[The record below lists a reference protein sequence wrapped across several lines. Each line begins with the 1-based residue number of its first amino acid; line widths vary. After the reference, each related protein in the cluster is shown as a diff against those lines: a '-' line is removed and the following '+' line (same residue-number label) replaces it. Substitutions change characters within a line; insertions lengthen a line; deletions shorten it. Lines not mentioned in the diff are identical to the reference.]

1 CPWSPGCRARPWRNA
16 TGGVPR
22 SAWGSRW
29 SARWSSVDAANFPRQ
44 GGGDGGYYNYPVV
57 RRPVWTW
64 EVPAYFWLGGMAA
77 GAYVTAA
84 LAQNF
89 GSADDRR
96 VAAGGYYVA
105 ATALVPCA
113 PLLIADLGR
122 PDRFYHMLRIFKP
135 LSPMNL
141 GAWTLTALTPIA
153 FARAASHAAS
163 TGLLRGPL
171 GTLARLVPT
180 RLAELAGVVLGLTL
194 AGYSGVLL
202 AATNIP
208 LWAKS
213 KLLGGLFMASGLAS
227 GSAGVT
233 LQAAWRGAP
242 DGSLHRLAMVESAAS
257 AGEMAI
263 LTGYL
268 LQSGKTARP
277 LTSGRLRAPF
287 WLAAVGEGQRD
298 AEAALLPLVSSANI
312 ACGLHAGDPDTMR
325 ATVALALRHG
335 VAIGAHPG
343 FADRQGFGR
352 RPVHLTADQVADLVL
367 YQLGALQAIARAQG
381 AALRHVKPHGALY
394 NQAETDDALAVA
406 IIAGIRAFDP
416 TLRLVGRA
424 GSAMQRAA
432 AAMRHPF
439 T

>member
-1 CPWSPGCRARPWRNA
+1 
-16 TGGVPR
+16 VPR

-29 SARWSSVDAANFPRQ
+29 SARWFSVDAANFPRQ

-202 AATNIP
+202 AATNVP
-208 LWAKS
+208 LWARS
-213 KLLGGLFMASGLAS
+213 KLLGGLFMASALAS
-227 GSAGVT
+227 GSAAVT
-233 LQAAWRGAP
+233 LQAGRGGVP
-242 DGSLHRLAMVESAAS
+242 DATLHRLTTIESAAS

-268 LQSGKTARP
+268 VQSGKTARP
-277 LTSGRLRAPF
+277 LTTGRFSAPF
-287 WLAAVGEGQRD
+287 WLGAVGAGM
-298 AEAALLPLVSSANI
+298 LLPLLLHRVAGRRRGRALRSLSSAAALCTI
-312 ACGLHAGDPDTMR
+312 AGS
-325 ATVALALRHG
+325 LALRWSIFEAG
-335 VAIGAHPG
+335 KVSSEDQAASFELSGGA
-343 FADRQGFGR
+343 GR
-352 RPVHLTADQVADLVL
+352 
-367 YQLGALQAIARAQG
+367 
-381 AALRHVKPHGALY
+381 
-394 NQAETDDALAVA
+394 
-406 IIAGIRAFDP
+406 
-416 TLRLVGRA
+416 
-424 GSAMQRAA
+424 
-432 AAMRHPF
+432 
-439 T
+439 

>member
-1 CPWSPGCRARPWRNA
+1 MTLLRPARSRVPPRRSSSGTSRNCGRAPGAGWVSCRRAASRRRDSTECLKAARRRRLGRFMPFSCCSTSRSATTCPRYPDCRATPWRNA
-16 TGGVPR
+16 TDGAPR
-22 SAWGSRW
+22 SAWGSPLSAHW
-29 SARWSSVDAANFPRQ
+29 SLVDAANFPPGQ
-44 GGGDGGYYNYPVV
+44 GVGDGGYYNYPVV

-105 ATALVPCA
+105 AAALVPCA

-163 TGLLRGPL
+163 TGLLQGPL

-227 GSAGVT
+227 GSAAVT
-233 LQAAWRGAP
+233 LQAARRGAP

-277 LTSGRLRAPF
+277 LTSGRLSAPF
-287 WLAAVGEGQRD
+287 WLGAVGAGTLVPLLVHRMAGRRQGRPLRVLSG
-298 AEAALLPLVSSANI
+298 AAALCTI
-312 ACGLHAGDPDTMR
+312 AGS
-325 ATVALALRHG
+325 LALRWTIFEAG
-335 VAIGAHPG
+335 KASSE
-343 FADRQGFGR
+343 
-352 RPVHLTADQVADLVL
+352 DQE
-367 YQLGALQAIARAQG
+367 GSF
-381 AALRHVKPHGALY
+381 
-394 NQAETDDALAVA
+394 ELAS
-406 IIAGIRAFDP
+406 D
-416 TLRLVGRA
+416 
-424 GSAMQRAA
+424 
-432 AAMRHPF
+432 
-439 T
+439 